1 MKTKQPK
8 LASKISKIKQIIK
21 DLENLEQKENDQGA
35 GVISQLLK
43 IMADLFEDVE
53 QRLTKL
59 ETTTNHE

>member
-43 IMADLFEDVE
+43 MMADLFEEVD
-53 QRLTKL
+53 QRLTEL

>member
-1 MKTKQPK
+1 MKTNQPK
-8 LASKISKIKQIIK
+8 LALKISKIKQIIK

-43 IMADLFEDVE
+43 MMADLFEEVD
-53 QRLTKL
+53 QRLTEL